1 MSTESLS
8 YSLSCM
14 LWKSLCDIRQCLAYP
29 VSCAFIVLSS
39 LPYVSTLLDTQSLW
53 YNGIV
58 CCMTKSLLYVSSI
71 QEKSSL
77 FTLLATSKSLY
88 IASMSQLSWIL
99 SLFTL
104 LVASILETCGRV
116 LMHKKQAQTHGAAA
130 TPSLCIVSV
139 QSLYRSLFHMCHS
152 RLCTG
157 RSYVPVS
164 YFIFH
169 LCLFCLSSSPRFV
182 VTVHIG

>member
-1 MSTESLS
+1 
-8 YSLSCM
+8 
-14 LWKSLCDIRQCLAYP
+14 
-29 VSCAFIVLSS
+29 
-39 LPYVSTLLDTQSLW
+39 
-53 YNGIV
+53 
-58 CCMTKSLLYVSSI
+58 MTKSLLYVSSI

-104 LVASILETCGRV
+104 LVASILETVESAVCLSSRLHTHSFLVASILETCGRV

-182 VTVHIG
+182 VTVHIR